1 VGCRLVFIN
10 AFSDVPFAGN
20 PAAVCFLADETT
32 DGWLQAVAGELNQ
45 PATAFLTVMAGG
57 EPRRLR
63 WFSPTTE
70 LALCGHGTL
79 AAAHALWEEGQ
90 AAAGEPLRFETR
102 AGVLTCTRDDGWI
115 AMDFP
120 AEPPVAVE
128 TPPAE
133 LNRALGVD
141 PQYVGR
147 NRLDYLIE
155 LDSEAAVR
163 AARPDLTALAAV
175 PTRGVMLTA
184 PAEAAEVDFV
194 SRFFAPA
201 VGAGEDAVT
210 GSAHLCLGPFWGE
223 RLGKHE
229 LVGYQAS
236 ARGGTVQVRLRGQR
250 MELLGQAVTVAHGTW
265 TAGADQT

>member
-1 VGCRLVFIN
+1 MGCRVVFVN

-20 PAAVCFLADETT
+20 SAAVCILAAEMED
-32 DGWLQAVAGELNQ
+32 DWLQAVAGELNQ
-45 PATAFLTVMAGG
+45 PATAFVAAGSELRG
-57 EPRRLR
+57 LR
-63 WFSPTTE
+63 WFSPVTE

-79 AAAHALWEEGQ
+79 ATAHVLWEDGVV
-90 AAAGEPLRFETR
+90 AADESIRFETR
-102 AGVLTCTRDDGWI
+102 AGVLSCARQDGWI

-120 AEPPVAVE
+120 AEPARAVE
-128 TPPAE
+128 TPPE
-133 LNRALGVD
+133 GLMRALGVQ
-141 PQYVGR
+141 PRFVGR

-163 AARPDLTALAAV
+163 RARPDLAALAAV

-184 PAEAAEVDFV
+184 PAESDAYDFV

-223 RLGKHE
+223 RLGKRV

-236 ARGGTVQVRLRGQR
+236 ARGGTVRVRLRGER
-250 MELLGQAVTVAHGTW
+250 VELLGQAVTVAHGTW
-265 TAGADQT
+265 TAGDVLE